1 MAEKKIQARIRQKV
15 DTKANWDK
23 ATNFVPLKG
32 EYIYYSDLHKVKVG
46 DGTTKVGSLP
56 FLADSDTHSITG
68 MYIGATNAKAN
79 AATTNGNTYL
89 KLYDDNTKRA
99 EFLIQ
104 GSGATSIASN
114 ANGNITISSTDSHFT
129 TGLYVGKV
137 DEKSNSATTNGNTYL
152 KLFDN
157 DTKRAQHLINGGGA
171 TMVTS
176 NASGTIEIATPI
188 KNLDTTSGSG
198 LGDGRSENI
207 AGSGTIYL
215 HKVAKTGKLT
225 DLSERTFSNISSRGE
240 EYLEWGGPAK
250 SGEVSPIGVAMS
262 LEHSA
267 NRLALINHDALTFEY
282 SSDGGTTWTA
292 YSYKGKE
299 KTKFCTS
306 YLGLPIGRPDESTN
320 LIANKSKTRI
330 TITAQTG
337 TAGYV
342 YVSLRKLLVN
352 VASATT
358 LSMLLEK
365 RTGANYKSNG
375 VWETIGTYN
384 LTGWSGWN
392 DIPLSSHLGG
402 GNTQTSNYWQM
413 RMTITCTTVSTTNP
427 KTGQVRG
434 IRIFGENCWIPAS
447 TLAETGHLYSYNM
460 DGHATFPG
468 NVYANG
474 FYANGTISTTN
485 GSVSGLSFIEGGK
498 KLSEKYLDKG
508 STSTNNN
515 QVVYNP
521 VEMKKALTV
530 PSVTVSDI
538 KNAAMVSTD
547 ANGKL
552 TKSNLPAAFE
562 QISVIDKTIQ
572 YNDNIEV
579 TEVYLSCEGMEDH
592 YAWDR
597 LVFSA
602 PGSPA
607 ASNIKYYYNYM
618 GQKTELTPTNA
629 SALNSSIASS
639 GESIAVAINRN
650 ESNPTITYLPNGLVL
665 GGGYYSNKEGGT
677 VFTYYVYDAPQGYM
691 PAIREIAPDTSTFFD
706 KGTSSTVVNQ
716 VVYNPVEMKKALTVP
731 SIQTTPIQYSPT
743 DYGSAVSLGY
753 TTINGITKAQ
763 IQLAC
768 PGLGYTYITQTDN
781 EFAISATT
789 KLSCNNNGG
798 WTIAGSKII
807 TEATLGSAVGS
818 ISSESIVSICI

>member
-46 DGTTKVGSLP
+46 DGTTKVGALP
-56 FLADSDTHSITG
+56 FLADNDT
-68 MYIGATNAKAN
+68 
-79 AATTNGNTYL
+79 
-89 KLYDDNTKRA
+89 
-99 EFLIQ
+99 
-104 GSGATSIASN
+104 
-114 ANGNITISSTDSHFT
+114 HFT
-129 TGLYVGKV
+129 TGLYIGKA

-188 KNLDTTSGSG
+188 KNLDTTSSSKVSDGS
-198 LGDGRSENI
+198 SENI

-225 DLSERTFSNISSRGE
+225 DLSDRTFSNISSRGE

-292 YSYKGKE
+292 YSYKGTE

-320 LIANKSKTRI
+320 LVANKSKTRI

-358 LSMLLEK
+358 LSMLLER
-365 RTGANYKSNG
+365 RTGTNYKSNG
-375 VWETIGTYN
+375 AWETIGTYN

-460 DGHATFPG
+460 DGHATFPN
-468 NVYANG
+468 NVYAHG
-474 FYANGTISTTN
+474 FYATGTISTTD

-498 KLSEKYLDKG
+498 KLSEKYLNKG
-508 STSTNNN
+508 SDSTNDN

-521 VEMKKALTV
+521 VELKKGLTGTGALVWNGNYVDTFKLNILSSGSAEEAFTYSQLSASLKCRSLTLKSTSGGSNIV
-530 PSVTVSDI
+530 LDPSTGGSITITGGSKDKYFSFASATEGTFLTTGDKGV
-538 KNAAMVSTD
+538 
-547 ANGKL
+547 ANG
-552 TKSNLPAAFE
+552 
-562 QISVIDKTIQ
+562 
-572 YNDNIEV
+572 
-579 TEVYLSCEGMEDH
+579 
-592 YAWDR
+592 
-597 LVFSA
+597 
-602 PGSPA
+602 
-607 ASNIKYYYNYM
+607 
-618 GQKTELTPTNA
+618 
-629 SALNSSIASS
+629 IAS
-639 GESIAVAINRN
+639 
-650 ESNPTITYLPNGLVL
+650 
-665 GGGYYSNKEGGT
+665 
-677 VFTYYVYDAPQGYM
+677 
-691 PAIREIAPDTSTFFD
+691 
-706 KGTSSTVVNQ
+706 
-716 VVYNPVEMKKALTVP
+716 
-731 SIQTTPIQYSPT
+731 
-743 DYGSAVSLGY
+743 
-753 TTINGITKAQ
+753 
-763 IQLAC
+763 
-768 PGLGYTYITQTDN
+768 
-781 EFAISATT
+781 
-789 KLSCNNNGG
+789 
-798 WTIAGSKII
+798 
-807 TEATLGSAVGS
+807 LGSDGKVPASQLAVGS

>member
-1 MAEKKIQARIRQKV
+1 MANTKIDRIKLNGSDTVYDIDLPPDATPSISSLTVSGIKSAAMVSTDANGKLTKSNLPASFTEISYIKETHQYNDNIEVTEIYLQCEGMEGYVWSKIAFMAPNAPAASTIKYYYNYMGQK
-15 DTKANWDK
+15 TQLTP
-23 ATNFVPLKG
+23 TNASSLNNAISGSDVLLVSINNSDSNPTIT
-32 EYIYYSDLHKVKVG
+32 YIGTLTLGQCYYSTDETRSKI
-46 DGTTKVGSLP
+46 TYYMYNAP
-56 FLADSDTHSITG
+56 FGMSPALREISPDT
-68 MYIGATNAKAN
+68 
-79 AATTNGNTYL
+79 
-89 KLYDDNTKRA
+89 
-99 EFLIQ
+99 
-104 GSGATSIASN
+104 
-114 ANGNITISSTDSHFT
+114 HFT

-137 DEKSNSATTNGNTYL
+137 NEKSNSATTNGNTYL

-188 KNLDTTSGSG
+188 KTLDTTSGSG
-198 LGDGRSENI
+198 LGAGSENI

-225 DLSERTFSNISSRGE
+225 DLSDRTFSNISSRGE

-292 YSYKGKE
+292 YSYKGTE

-320 LIANKSKTRI
+320 LVANKSKTRI

-358 LSMLLEK
+358 LSMLLER

-375 VWETIGTYN
+375 AWETIGTYS
-384 LTGWSGWN
+384 LKGWSGWN

-434 IRIFGENCWIPAS
+434 IRIFGENCWISAS

-460 DGHATFPG
+460 AGHATFPG

-474 FYANGTISTTN
+474 FYATGTISTTN

-498 KLSEKYLDKG
+498 KLLDKYLYKG
-508 STSTNNN
+508 SASTNDN

-530 PSVTVSDI
+530 PSVQGTKYTDNSGNQQSMFTLGGTVSGSGNTSQGSSSLTLYRNRAGSWDSATI
-538 KNAAMVSTD
+538 SFTPADGLKIGNYSIGVQNWDNVPASYILTNGDGVTKDRNGGVKLKSSGGASSDDFVFESTN
-547 ANGKL
+547 NGKL
-552 TKSNLPAAFE
+552 HSK
-562 QISVIDKTIQ
+562 
-572 YNDNIEV
+572 
-579 TEVYLSCEGMEDH
+579 M
-592 YAWDR
+592 
-597 LVFSA
+597 
-602 PGSPA
+602 
-607 ASNIKYYYNYM
+607 
-618 GQKTELTPTNA
+618 
-629 SALNSSIASS
+629 SIGPS
-639 GESIAVAINRN
+639 
-650 ESNPTITYLPNGLVL
+650 GLV
-665 GGGYYSNKEGGT
+665 
-677 VFTYYVYDAPQGYM
+677 
-691 PAIREIAPDTSTFFD
+691 R
-706 KGTSSTVVNQ
+706 
-716 VVYNPVEMKKALTVP
+716 
-731 SIQTTPIQYSPT
+731 
-743 DYGSAVSLGY
+743 
-753 TTINGITKAQ
+753 
-763 IQLAC
+763 
-768 PGLGYTYITQTDN
+768 
-781 EFAISATT
+781 
-789 KLSCNNNGG
+789 GG
-798 WTIAGSKII
+798 WCIDNSKII